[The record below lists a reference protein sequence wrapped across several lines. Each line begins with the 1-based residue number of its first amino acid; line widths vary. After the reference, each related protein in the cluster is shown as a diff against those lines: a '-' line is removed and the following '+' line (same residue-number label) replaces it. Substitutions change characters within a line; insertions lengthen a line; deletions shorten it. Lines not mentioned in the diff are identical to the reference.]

1 MHPDNIPLASTP
13 AQAQIAAKQTTP
25 RPVMSV
31 PHIALAVLIAAIWGF
46 NFVVIR
52 LGLDAFPPLLFNG
65 LRFAVASLPFLLF
78 LPKPGVPWRWVLS
91 TGLVLGI
98 MKFSLLFVAM
108 AHGMPAGMASVVMQA
123 QALFSVI
130 FAAVLLGERPGGA
143 QWLGLSIA
151 AVGLAVIG
159 VDMGVGASLVAFG
172 LVILAAACW
181 GFANILTRKAAA
193 PQPLAFMVWVSAVPP
208 LPMFGL
214 SWIFEGQDAIAAALG
229 GLGMKG
235 VLTTLYIGLLS
246 TTACFAAWSFL
257 LRQYKASIVAP
268 FTLLVPVFGLISA
281 GLVLDETPSEIKL
294 GGAALILFG
303 LMVNAGIW
311 KRLLPQ
317 AKPA

>member
-1 MHPDNIPLASTP
+1 
-13 AQAQIAAKQTTP
+13 
-25 RPVMSV
+25 MSV
-31 PHIALAVLIAAIWGF
+31 PHIALAILIAAIWGF

-52 LGLDAFPPLLFNG
+52 FGLDAFPPLLFNG
-65 LRFAVASLPFLLF
+65 LRFAVASLPFLLLF
-78 LPKPGVPWRWVLS
+78 RAPGVSWRWVLG
-91 TGLVLGI
+91 TGLTLGI
-98 MKFSLLFVAM
+98 MKFSLLFIAM

-130 FAAVLLGERPGGA
+130 FAALLLNDRPAGM
-143 QWLGLSIA
+143 QWAGLSIA
-151 AVGLAVIG
+151 AIGLAVIG
-159 VDMGVGASLVAFG
+159 FDMGVGASLVAFG

-181 GFANILTRKAAA
+181 GIANVLTRKAAA

-235 VLTTLYIGLLS
+235 ILATLYIGLLS

-281 GLVLDETPSEIKL
+281 GLVLDETPSGIKL

-303 LMVNAGIW
+303 LMVNAGLL

-317 AKPA
+317 ARPA